1 MFCVNVKF
9 LKLNSRSP
17 TKKRFSYIW
26 EKQKLVNMTLSLLP
40 TDFVCELLFVTSTEL
55 IAKIEK
61 DSKNSG
67 RISIYN

>member
-1 MFCVNVKF
+1 MN
-9 LKLNSRSP
+9 
-17 TKKRFSYIW
+17 
-26 EKQKLVNMTLSLLP
+26 LSLLP